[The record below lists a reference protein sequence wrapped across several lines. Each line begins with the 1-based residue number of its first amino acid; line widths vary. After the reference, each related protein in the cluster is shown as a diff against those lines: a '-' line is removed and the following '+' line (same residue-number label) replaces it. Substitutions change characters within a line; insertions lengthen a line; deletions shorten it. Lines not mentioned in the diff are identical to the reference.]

1 MTRSRALLLALSWG
15 LSGMIMAPVHAV
27 ELGKSVSPTSGS
39 ASPEKSTTGV
49 SFIDGST
56 ADEKIRPYL
65 LPIPLINITNESD
78 VELVDYIHE
87 KMKWEK
93 Q

>member
-1 MTRSRALLLALSWG
+1 MTRPTLLLALSLGG
-15 LSGMIMAPVHAV
+15 LSGMIQVPAQAV
-27 ELGKSVSPTSGS
+27 EPNNHPVSTTS
-39 ASPEKSTTGV
+39 AQPEQSTTGV

-65 LPIPLINITNESD
+65 LPIQLINITDQSD

>member
-1 MTRSRALLLALSWG
+1 MTHSRALLLALSWG
-15 LSGMIMAPVHAV
+15 LSGMTMVPVHAV
-27 ELGKSVSPTSGS
+27 EPGRSVSSS
-39 ASPEKSTTGV
+39 SVSPEKSTTGV

-65 LPIPLINITNESD
+65 LPIPLININESD